1 MYLKFESI
9 VEDGQEESIGQILQ
23 QYGILGG
30 RGISSRGEKFQIIS
44 GYTNF
49 KQSSP
54 SSQVYVGDD
63 VDKFQNNGIDLL
75 REYYTIDDLRFI
87 LETLDL
93 DFERDVL
100 NYSYDWVQDYIN
112 SNVTI
117 S

>member
-1 MYLKFESI
+1 MKYESI
-9 VEDGQEESIGQILQ
+9 VEDGQEESIGRILQ
-23 QYGILGG
+23 QYGIMGG
-30 RGISSRGEKFQIIS
+30 GGTSGRGEKFQIIS
-44 GYTNF
+44 GYTKF
-49 KQSSP
+49 QQSSP

-75 REYYTIDDLRFI
+75 RKYYTIDDLRFI

-100 NYSYDWVQDYIN
+100 NYSYDWVKYYIN
-112 SNVTI
+112 SNVTV